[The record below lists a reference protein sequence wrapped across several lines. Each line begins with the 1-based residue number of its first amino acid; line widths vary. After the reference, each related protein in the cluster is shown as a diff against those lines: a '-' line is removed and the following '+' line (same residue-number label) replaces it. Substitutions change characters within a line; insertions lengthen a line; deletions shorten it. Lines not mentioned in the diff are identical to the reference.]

1 MESFLHRTWRV
12 WAYHFDRWAGITGWA
27 LIRAAA
33 VEAVTAEAV
42 AAEAVAAEAV
52 AAEERRH
59 NLLPNI
65 YLMIQSLF
73 CSLR

>member
-42 AAEAVAAEAV
+42 AAEAVAAE
-52 AAEERRH
+52 ERRH

-65 YLMIQSLF
+65 YLMIRSLF

>member
-27 LIRAAA
+27 LIWAAA
-33 VEAVTAEAV
+33 VEAV

-52 AAEERRH
+52 AAEEQRH

-65 YLMIQSLF
+65 YLMIRSLF